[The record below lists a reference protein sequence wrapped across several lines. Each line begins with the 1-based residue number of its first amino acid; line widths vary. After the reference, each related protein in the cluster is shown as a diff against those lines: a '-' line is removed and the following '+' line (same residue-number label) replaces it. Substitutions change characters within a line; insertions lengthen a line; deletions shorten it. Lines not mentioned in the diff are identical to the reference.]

1 MMVYVMEFKNVDLLN
16 EYFSKH
22 AMIRQFEVIPL
33 ERRFTNPNNKLIT
46 SCITYV
52 LIMND

>member
-1 MMVYVMEFKNVDLLN
+1 MVSVLEFKNVNDIN

-22 AMIRQFEVIPL
+22 TMMKQFEVIPI

-46 SCITYV
+46 SCVTYILV
-52 LIMND
+52 MND